1 MVDVQIQYID
11 VAILVCDIAVDVLLD
26 WMFLAATICYCRRV
40 SKTITDI
47 LTSTLGANRL
57 ELEGS
62 KGLARTFPRNSQR
75 GIEPYINSRRC
86 IHLPTHRIHNDII
99 C

>member
-26 WMFLAATICYCRRV
+26 GMFLAA
-40 SKTITDI
+40 
-47 LTSTLGANRL
+47 
-57 ELEGS
+57 
-62 KGLARTFPRNSQR
+62 
-75 GIEPYINSRRC
+75 
-86 IHLPTHRIHNDII
+86 II